1 MAAIHSRYI
10 RGNLA
15 FFQTHRMRLVDA
27 LGEDVYKYEL
37 TTPTLNAT
45 GTDPSGWTATVVEAG
60 SGTTEFNAN
69 NTAGRLGTITCAAD
83 EDDGGQY
90 QLLGEGFE
98 FTSDQDIYAGIEF
111 QGDDVDQTDILF
123 GICITDTTLLGGMT
137 DGVYWESVDGSA
149 TTSTVTEKDSSETQN
164 DSVSTLTDATDQVW
178 EFYFDGSAST
188 VYFFADGTQASTLH
202 TANIPDD
209 ESLTPSIA
217 VLTGEAVA
225 NTVNIK
231 WARWI
236 QIGR

>member
-1 MAAIHSRYI
+1 MAVIHSRYI

-15 FFQTHRMRLVDA
+15 FYQNHRMRLVDA

-45 GTDPSGWTATVVEAG
+45 TVDPSGWTTTVVEAG
-60 SGTTEFNAN
+60 TGTTEFDAN
-69 NTAGRLGTITCAAD
+69 NTAGRVGTITCAAD
-83 EDDGGQY
+83 ENDGGQY

-111 QGDDVDQTDILF
+111 PGNDVDQTDILF
-123 GICITDTTLLGGMT
+123 GLCITDTTLLGGMT
-137 DGVYWESVDGSA
+137 DGVYWESLDGSA
-149 TTSTVTEKDSSETQN
+149 TTSTVTEKDSTETQT

-178 EFYFDGSAST
+178 EIYFDGSS
-188 VYFFADGTQASTLH
+188 VYFFADGTQSSTIH

-209 ESLTPSIA
+209 EALTLSLA
-217 VLTGEAVA
+217 VLTGEATA
-225 NTVNIK
+225 NTVNVK
-231 WARWI
+231 WLRAI

>member
-1 MAAIHSRYI
+1 MAVIHSRYI

-15 FFQTHRMRLVDA
+15 FYQNHRMRLVDA

-45 GTDPSGWTATVVEAG
+45 TVDPSGWTTTVVEAG
-60 SGTTEFNAN
+60 TGTTEFDAN
-69 NTAGRLGTITCAAD
+69 NTAGRVGTITCAAD
-83 EDDGGQY
+83 ENDGGQY

-111 QGDDVDQTDILF
+111 QGNDVDQTDILF
-123 GICITDTTLLGGMT
+123 GLCITDTTLLGGMT
-137 DGVYWESVDGSA
+137 DGVYWESLDGSA
-149 TTSTVTEKDSSETQN
+149 TTSTVTEKDSTETQT

-178 EFYFDGSAST
+178 EIYFDGSS
-188 VYFFADGTQASTLH
+188 VYFFADGTQASTIH

-209 ESLTPSIA
+209 EALTLSLA
-217 VLTGEAVA
+217 VLTGEATA
-225 NTVNIK
+225 NTVNVK
-231 WARWI
+231 WLRAI

>member
-1 MAAIHSRYI
+1 MAVIHSRYI

-15 FFQTHRMRLVDA
+15 FYQNHRMRLVDA

-45 GTDPSGWTATVVEAG
+45 TVDPSGWTTTVVEAG
-60 SGTTEFNAN
+60 TGTTEFDAN
-69 NTAGRLGTITCAAD
+69 NTAGRVGTITCAAD
-83 EDDGGQY
+83 ENDGGQY

-111 QGDDVDQTDILF
+111 QGNDVDQTAILF
-123 GICITDTTLLGGMT
+123 GLCITDTTLLGGMT
-137 DGVYWESVDGSA
+137 DGVYWESLDGSA
-149 TTSTVTEKDSSETQN
+149 TTSTVTEKDSTETQT

-178 EFYFDGSAST
+178 EIYFDGSS
-188 VYFFADGTQASTLH
+188 VYFFADGTQSSTIH

-209 ESLTPSIA
+209 EALTLSLA
-217 VLTGEAVA
+217 VLTGEATA
-225 NTVNIK
+225 NTVNVK
-231 WARWI
+231 WLRAI